1 MVLDSYMNT
10 DVKTS
15 SAISISD
22 VHVADT
28 CNTYNLRSDVMQI
41 NYFQAVVLY
50 HPLTYPT
57 SHSS

>member
-15 SAISISD
+15 SAISISG

-41 NYFQAVVLY
+41 NYF
-50 HPLTYPT
+50 T
-57 SHSS
+57 SEIHNEIIDTTDQMP